1 MKLLIIGA
9 TGMTGQSLV
18 AEAISN
24 GLSVV
29 ANGRNL
35 DKLSALNNE
44 FKDITILNKD
54 A

>member
-9 TGMTGQSLV
+9 TGMTGKSLV
-18 AEAISN
+18 AEAILN

-35 DKLSALNNE
+35 DKLNDLKILH
-44 FKDITILNKD
+44 FKQRCF
-54 A
+54 